1 MENNEPKIQANTKIG
16 QRIRSLRKKRKLSVR
31 ELAEMSGLSAIAIS
45 KIERDQVSPTLSS
58 LERLAVAME
67 LKLIDFFLEELDD
80 EVIINQQSNIQEMV
94 SNHVTIASLAT
105 GLREQNLE
113 PYLLKMDPG
122 QDIHFDAMPGKSEVF
137 VMCLK
142 GSSSFTINKK
152 EYEIN
157 PSENML
163 FRSYAPFQISNTGAD
178 HNEMLFVFEAPLG
191 KHFANQMLH

>member
-1 MENNEPKIQANTKIG
+1 
-16 QRIRSLRKKRKLSVR
+16 
-31 ELAEMSGLSAIAIS
+31 
-45 KIERDQVSPTLSS
+45 VSPTLSS
-58 LERLAVAME
+58 LERLAQAME

-80 EVIINQQSNIQEMV
+80 EVIINQQSEVQEMV
-94 SNHVTIASLAT
+94 SNHVSISSLAT

-122 QDIHFDAMPGKSEVF
+122 QAIYFEAMPGKSEVF

-142 GSSSFTINKK
+142 GSSSFTINQK

-157 PSENML
+157 PTENML
-163 FRSYAPFQISNTGAD
+163 FRSYAPFNISNHGAD
-178 HNEMLFVFEAPLG
+178 NNEMLFVFEAPLG